1 MKEIKLY
8 ILPLIAAILLLGCDD
23 FLDNKPKGYTI
34 PSSYEDY
41 EKMFNYINSTIDGYS
56 CYLTDDVKF
65 LDNTDDYASD
75 YIFINQDD
83 EVKNLYSFQPG
94 QIYLA
99 GSKDYTWND
108 AYDRIF
114 TYNTIISSIMSSK
127 GSSQGNKLRI
137 KAESLIARAM
147 EYLYLVNLYGAQYN
161 PVTADTDYGVPYL
174 TKGDINQKYTRHTV
188 AQVYE
193 KIIADITEALP
204 NLSDI
209 TNFTTH
215 PDKNSG
221 YALLAKTYLCMGNY
235 QKALENANIVL
246 KTRKQLLNLNDYEIT
261 EGTTWGRVH
270 IKGDQSQRLPDI
282 NHPEALF
289 ARFSSGDLR
298 YGTCMSDDLRELF
311 KKDLPE
317 GARDLRKE
325 YYFSEDYVN
334 LGRIEYI
341 PGEVAYVLYVDE
353 NCGLT
358 TVETLMIAAECEAR
372 IGSKEKAVEYVNL
385 LRDNRI
391 ENNEALTAN
400 TKEEALKLVLEE
412 KRRELCMKGAFRYMD
427 MKRLNL
433 EEGFKKTVVH
443 KADGST
449 YTLAPDD
456 LKWIFPINQEILDFN
471 PDMPQYDRK

>member
-1 MKEIKLY
+1 MKRIKLY
-8 ILPLIAAILLLGCDD
+8 ILPLIAAVLFAGCDD

-41 EKMFNYINSTIDGYS
+41 EKLFNYINNTVDAYS
-56 CYLTDDVKF
+56 GYLTDDIKF
-65 LDNTDDYASD
+65 LDNSDDYGSD
-75 YIFINQDD
+75 YIFINQYD

-94 QIYLA
+94 QIYID

-114 TYNTIISSIMSSK
+114 TYNTIVNAVM
-127 GSSQGNKLRI
+127 GSNGSTEANKNRI
-137 KAESLIARAM
+137 RSESLIARAM

-161 PVTADTDYGVPYL
+161 EATASSDYGVPYL
-174 TKGDINQKYTRHTV
+174 KEGSVNQSYSRNTV
-188 AQVYE
+188 AEVYE
-193 KIIADITEALP
+193 YILKDIEEALP
-204 NLSDI
+204 GLSKV

-221 YALLAKTYLCMGNY
+221 YALRAKVYLCMGDYTN
-235 QKALENANIVL
+235 ALKDANEVL
-246 KTRKQLLNLNDYEIT
+246 KTRKELLNLNDYEMT

-270 IKGDQSQRLPDI
+270 IKGDNTQRLPDI
-282 NHPEALF
+282 NHPEAIF
-289 ARFSSGDLR
+289 TRFSNSDHR
-298 YGTCMSDDLRELF
+298 YGSCMSDDLRALF
-311 KKDLPE
+311 KKDLPA

-334 LGRIEYI
+334 LGRMEYI
-341 PGEVAYVLYVDE
+341 PGEVAYVLYADE
-353 NCGLT
+353 NGGLS

-372 IGSKEKAVEYVNL
+372 IGSKETAMEYVNL
-385 LRDNRI
+385 LRNNRI
-391 ENNEALTAN
+391 ENNVALSAS

-412 KRRELCMKGAFRYMD
+412 KRREFCMKGAFRYMD

-433 EEGFKKTVVH
+433 EDEFKKTVTHTV
-443 KADGST
+443 DGET
-449 YTLAPDD
+449 YTLAPGD
-456 LKWIFPINQEILDFN
+456 LKWIFPVNQEILDFQ

>member
-1 MKEIKLY
+1 MKRIKLY
-8 ILPLIAAILLLGCDD
+8 ILPLIAAVLLAGCDD

-41 EKMFNYINSTIDGYS
+41 EKLFNAINYTIDGYS

-65 LDNTDDYASD
+65 LDNDDKYGSD
-75 YIFINQDD
+75 YVFINQYD

-94 QIYLA
+94 QIYVD

-108 AYDRIF
+108 AYDRLF
-114 TYNTIISSIMSSK
+114 TYNTIVNAVMSSS
-127 GSSQGNKLRI
+127 GSTEANKLRI
-137 KAESLIARAM
+137 KSEALIARAM

-161 PVTADTDYGVPYL
+161 AATSSTDYGVPYL
-174 TKGDINQKYTRHTV
+174 KEGSINQSVVRNTVEEVYTYILEDIN
-188 AQVYE
+188 
-193 KIIADITEALP
+193 EALP
-204 NLSDI
+204 NLKDI

-221 YALLAKTYLCMGNY
+221 YALRAKVYLCMGDYDN
-235 QKALENANIVL
+235 ALKDANEVL
-246 KTRKQLLNLNDYEIT
+246 KTRKQLLNLNDYEMT

-270 IKGDQSQRLPDI
+270 IKGDETQRLPDI
-282 NHPEALF
+282 AHPEAIF
-289 ARFSSGDLR
+289 TRFSTGELR
-298 YGTCMSDDLRELF
+298 YGTCMSDDLRALF
-311 KKDLPE
+311 KKDLPN

-334 LGRIEYI
+334 LGRMEYI
-341 PGEVAYVLYVDE
+341 PGEVAYVLYADE

-358 TVETLMIAAECEAR
+358 TVETLLIAAECEAR
-372 IGSKEKAVEYVNL
+372 VGSKDKAMEYVNL

-391 ENNEALTAN
+391 ENNVALSASS
-400 TKEEALKLVLEE
+400 KEEALSLVLEE

-433 EEGFKKTVVH
+433 DNNFKKTVVH
-443 KADGST
+443 SVDGQT

-456 LKWIFPINQEILDFN
+456 LKWIFPINQEILDFH